1 MNNLIYQKNSLPEK
15 VQTESIP
22 ARETSLNQ
30 KKMKSTPLNY
40 KQYDRI
46 LLRREAR
53 KKISS
58 ILSNFKQFQQK
69 TNRDLNNKSYLHE
82 SRHNHAMKRARGPG
96 GRFLTASEIKQLK
109 ENEAK
114 EQSS

>member
-1 MNNLIYQKNSLPEK
+1 MNNLIYQKDQPPQKN
-15 VQTESIP
+15 QTETEL
-22 ARETSLNQ
+22 ARESSVNE

-58 ILSNFKQFQQK
+58 ILSYFKEFQQK